1 MQLQELPAGPTIDK
15 MLALLLIFPL
25 LTQFRAT
32 NSEAAASHRNLPPE
46 SILDKVDTS

>member
-15 MLALLLIFPL
+15 MLALLSFFPL
-25 LTQFRAT
+25 LTQFRAI
-32 NSEAAASHRNLPPE
+32 NPEAASNHPYLPPG